1 MKHWSTQSPSEVGT
15 LLLGRA
21 PPHTVYWGILRA
33 ISPPSEPARSL
44 GHLNSTYSEGYSSR
58 GMHEVKPFFLISSL
72 SWELDRVI
80 SPLWS
85 FLACKLATG
94 QREKFHLTTMN
105 PQDALKGL
113 KIIYKR
119 QDYSAG
125 MSNSRQQLPR
135 EASLQLLLRKF
146 RPRAMYGTH
155 GQSDL
160 SANAIQTN
168 TAEAAGRNQ
177 SWEDN

>member
-1 MKHWSTQSPSEVGT
+1 
-15 LLLGRA
+15 
-21 PPHTVYWGILRA
+21 
-33 ISPPSEPARSL
+33 
-44 GHLNSTYSEGYSSR
+44 
-58 GMHEVKPFFLISSL
+58 
-72 SWELDRVI
+72 
-80 SPLWS
+80 
-85 FLACKLATG
+85 
-94 QREKFHLTTMN
+94 MN

-113 KIIYKR
+113 KNIFKR

-125 MSNSRQQLPR
+125 MSSSRQQLPR

-146 RPRAMYGTH
+146 RPGAMYGTH

-177 SWEDN
+177 S